1 MGERPPGYPHS
12 GGNGSGPPWARIIS
26 VLLGL
31 AVIGML
37 VLVVGLSSLLE
48 EEESARISAEEEAA
62 EATTQRDEAISGAND
77 AIARANQETIARATA
92 EAEQS
97 EAEQQAQEETRL
109 RATAEAEQSAA
120 EQRAQEETRLRAT
133 AEAGQLAAGQ
143 LAQEETRR
151 RATAEAKAR
160 QSERQRATDHTAA
173 ERELVLELARTSPT
187 IKAIATGELKVHFEP
202 LPWYAGENAGDGL
215 QDVIESLDGR
225 NHHGAR
231 IQLANREEDADIYVR
246 WVRDYG
252 DHVLGRAVHQTVIHV
267 GLGSTNCNDEW
278 QAFDRNTV
286 VKIVWHELGHTL
298 GYGHS
303 DDPNNIM
310 YPTTETRFE
319 IERDIDN
326 VLSSG
331 WWWTIPFCAEG
342 EYHYS
347 IETDERSHGFE
358 IAVLRPGTTGEDF
371 TSGSGRT
378 YSGCGNG
385 EWQAYSD
392 TCDIGFGS
400 SLYIHNSQGDAIRL
414 SGQIIRLDQPEWPD
428 MQWDEDAFYYDDE
441 TLDYYREL
449 FAEG

>member
-109 RATAEAEQSAA
+109 RATAESETRRAEAA
-120 EQRAQEETRLRAT
+120 ATRESRLRAT
-133 AEAGQLAAGQ
+133 AEASL
-143 LAQEETRR
+143 
-151 RATAEAKAR
+151 
-160 QSERQRATDHTAA
+160 DDV
-173 ERELVLELARTSPT
+173 ERELEAAAGENTETIEGLELLAALSFALTSPT
-187 IKAIATGELKVHFEP
+187 LWGLLTGEINVYLEP
-202 LPWYAGENAGDGL
+202 LPPYATRSARTARD
-215 QDVIESLDGR
+215 DIIDSLDQR
-225 NHHGAR
+225 RHHGAVV
-231 IQLANREEDADIYVR
+231 QVTDDPDEATIYIK

-252 DHVLGRAVHQTVIHV
+252 DDHLGIATDSAVIHV

-286 VKIVWHELGHTL
+286 VKVLWHEIGHAL
-298 GYGHS
+298 GYEHS
-303 DDPNNIM
+303 NDAMNIM
-310 YPTTETRFE
+310 YPFVETRLE
-319 IERDIDN
+319 IEHDIDD
-326 VLSSG
+326 VLSSD
-331 WWWTIPFCAEG
+331 WWWTIPFCEEG
-342 EYHYS
+342 EYRYS
-347 IETDERSHGFE
+347 VETDERSHGFE
-358 IAVLRPGTTGEDF
+358 IAVLRPGTTGDDF
-371 TSGSGRT
+371 SSGSGRT

-392 TCDIGFGS
+392 TCDIGLGS
-400 SLYIHNSQGDAIRL
+400 SLYIYNSEDEAIRL